1 MKKDVSLLFRTET
14 VSAASVDERY
24 SFNYKSIRGQQTMAV
39 AHVKIDRLRH
49 VHDHQLGAM
58 HVRKPARP
66 IQYEPVHHKKLLTV
80 MKNFAGCR

>member
-1 MKKDVSLLFRTET
+1 
-14 VSAASVDERY
+14 
-24 SFNYKSIRGQQTMAV
+24 MAV